1 MKVTL
6 ILCTYNRCQLLVKA
20 LESIAVQSLPNDVEW
35 EVLVVDNNSDDQ
47 TCEVVT
53 DFSRRYPGRFRYLF
67 EPRPGKSHALN
78 SGIQDAQGDV
88 LAFTD
93 DDVIV
98 EPTWLQQLTT
108 HLRDGAWAGSGGRTL
123 PERTFSPPRWLS
135 LEGKYALGPFA
146 VFDLG
151 CSAGNL
157 TEPPFGNNMAFRKEM
172 FEKHGGFRT
181 DLGPRPGSE
190 IRSED
195 CEFGR
200 RLLAAGELLH
210 YEPSAVVYHTVPENR
225 LQKNYFLEWWFDKA
239 RADIREAGIESKTKW
254 LVFGVPLYSFRRLAV
269 WTLRWLFAVEPSRRF
284 SCKLNVWITLGM
296 IVESYGSRR
305 GPKRKEE
312 AYNADPASKQKA
324 QYCGPTS

>member
-151 CSAGNL
+151 CSA
-157 TEPPFGNNMAFRKEM
+157 
-172 FEKHGGFRT
+172 
-181 DLGPRPGSE
+181 
-190 IRSED
+190 
-195 CEFGR
+195 
-200 RLLAAGELLH
+200 
-210 YEPSAVVYHTVPENR
+210 
-225 LQKNYFLEWWFDKA
+225 
-239 RADIREAGIESKTKW
+239 
-254 LVFGVPLYSFRRLAV
+254 
-269 WTLRWLFAVEPSRRF
+269 
-284 SCKLNVWITLGM
+284 
-296 IVESYGSRR
+296 
-305 GPKRKEE
+305 
-312 AYNADPASKQKA
+312 
-324 QYCGPTS
+324 